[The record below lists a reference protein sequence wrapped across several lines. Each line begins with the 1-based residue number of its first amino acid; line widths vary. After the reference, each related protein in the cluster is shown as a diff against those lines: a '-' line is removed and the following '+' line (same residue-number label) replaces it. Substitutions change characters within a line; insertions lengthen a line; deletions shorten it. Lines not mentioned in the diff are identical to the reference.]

1 MDDERA
7 KAVIEDEAETLK
19 ELSKSWPALFFI
31 VQATKQCNKITFL
44 TNSAALK
51 PPEELA
57 VQLELIL
64 ADMEKESTA
73 SSHKPCVVPSVHLV
87 ATHLTEMKTI
97 LGKKKEQQRHISTCS
112 SCCTA
117 L

>member
-1 MDDERA
+1 M
-7 KAVIEDEAETLK
+7 T
-19 ELSKSWPALFFI
+19 
-31 VQATKQCNKITFL
+31 
-44 TNSAALK
+44 LK

-64 ADMEKESTA
+64 ADMEEESTA
-73 SSHKPCVVPSVHLV
+73 GSHKPCVVPSVHLV

-97 LGKKKEQQRHISTCS
+97 LGIKKGAAKAHKH
-112 SCCTA
+112 